1 MVAVLIIS
9 RLLLAIVFAVAGI
22 AKLSDLGGTRKTLAD
37 FGVPEFLARGA
48 ALLLPLFEL
57 ACAAALIPS
66 ISAWWGAA
74 GVVAMLLL
82 FTGAIGVNMARGRT
96 PDCHCFGQLHSE
108 RIGWKTTVRNAG
120 LSALAALVVWEGPQN
135 AATSPLAWLGGLS
148 HLETAVLAL
157 AGLAAFQLWFSFHL
171 LRQNGRLML
180 RVEMI
185 EKKAG
190 SNAEPVEPGLPVNS
204 SAPDFSLM

>member
-57 ACAAALIPS
+57 SCAAALIPS

-74 GVVAMLLL
+74 GVLGKCPSGPI
-82 FTGAIGVNMARGRT
+82 TRSGAPVTI
-96 PDCHCFGQLHSE
+96 PDD
-108 RIGWKTTVRNAG
+108 R
-120 LSALAALVVWEGPQN
+120 
-135 AATSPLAWLGGLS
+135 
-148 HLETAVLAL
+148 
-157 AGLAAFQLWFSFHL
+157 
-171 LRQNGRLML
+171 
-180 RVEMI
+180 
-185 EKKAG
+185 
-190 SNAEPVEPGLPVNS
+190 
-204 SAPDFSLM
+204 